1 MLFVDVV
8 VCLERDLEAG
18 NYVEGFVIVAF
29 LVNVRN
35 GYRTQNERSPP
46 VCPKFMCEQL
56 PPLWPR

>member
-29 LVNVRN
+29 F
-35 GYRTQNERSPP
+35 GQ
-46 VCPKFMCEQL
+46 CEK
-56 PPLWPR
+56 WIWNSK